1 MGKTALC
8 LTLAQNAAIQA
19 NAVVGVF
26 SLEMSKESLVMR
38 MLSSEA
44 KVDAHRFRSGYLAR
58 DDWARLAG
66 ALGTISE
73 ARIFI
78 DDTPGI
84 SVLEMRAKAR
94 RLAAEQ
100 KGLDLIIVDYLQL
113 MSGSSRRSESRQ
125 QEVSQIS
132 RELKGLAKELNVPLV
147 ALSQLSRAPETRT
160 DHRPILADL
169 RESGAIEQDADV
181 VAFIYR
187 DEQYNRTEENEGLAE
202 VIIAKQRN
210 GPTGTVNLA
219 FLKQFTRFENAWL
232 NDDRTLSSAS
242 DGGQH
247 PSKSQNQLP
256 SSSDF

>member
-1 MGKTALC
+1 
-8 LTLAQNAAIQA
+8 
-19 NAVVGVF
+19 
-26 SLEMSKESLVMR
+26 MR

-44 KVDAHRFRSGYLAR
+44 RVDAHRFRSGYLSR
-58 DDWARLAG
+58 DEWARLAG
-66 ALGTISE
+66 ALGTLSE
-73 ARIFI
+73 AKIFV

-100 KGLDLIIVDYLQL
+100 KRLDLIVVDYLQL

-147 ALSQLSRAPETRT
+147 ALSQLSRAPEARS
-160 DHRPILADL
+160 DHRPQLSDL
-169 RESGAIEQDADV
+169 RESGSIEQDADL

-187 DEQYNRTEENEGLAE
+187 EEQYNRTEENTGTAE
-202 VIIAKQRN
+202 LIIAKQRN

-219 FLKQFTRFENAWL
+219 FLKEFTRFENMW
-232 NDDRTLSSAS
+232 RE
-242 DGGQH
+242 
-247 PSKSQNQLP
+247 
-256 SSSDF
+256 